1 MADAQRFVMIT
12 LAAVAG
18 FMLAAYLIKQIDK
31 DRPED
36 EKIFGSFYSK

>member
-1 MADAQRFVMIT
+1 MADSQKFVLVT

-31 DRPED
+31 DRPAD
-36 EKIFGSFYSK
+36 EKLFPAFYSA